1 MADIAKDVA
10 CFVIQTVST
19 PTHHR
24 TTTHLRN
31 VLKVARSRCRRACRV
46 PKVVVAWMSNRACRA
61 ITHCAHIL
69 NRHRDGETVPS
80 CWMGC
85 QKILGQRQV
94 RHGDLTDLL
103 LIVCREGGCKVLAEV
118 VHYLE
123 VDYCED

>member
-1 MADIAKDVA
+1 
-10 CFVIQTVST
+10 
-19 PTHHR
+19 
-24 TTTHLRN
+24 
-31 VLKVARSRCRRACRV
+31 
-46 PKVVVAWMSNRACRA
+46 
-61 ITHCAHIL
+61 
-69 NRHRDGETVPS
+69 
-80 CWMGC
+80 MGC